1 MEIVL
6 IIALVVLN
14 GIFAMSEIAILS
26 SRKNKLQQM
35 ATKGQRGAQTALEL
49 LSRPSEFLS
58 SVQVGITLIG
68 ILLGALAEP
77 TVGNS
82 IRPYVR
88 QIPFIGVY
96 APQITFL
103 IVITSIT
110 YLSLIVGELVPK
122 RIAVSHP
129 EQLAVF
135 LAPFMKAVAA
145 ATEPFVKV
153 LSRSTETVF
162 TLLRL
167 KPADS
172 AVTEEEVRMLI
183 REGARLGV
191 FNKTERDLVERALHL
206 DDVRVNSLMKPRNE
220 IEYVDITKFT
230 KNPLAYLRKYKYEN
244 LILCDKTIDKVTGI
258 IYVKDL
264 LQDYAVTGKF
274 NIKSHMQKPLLVP
287 ESTRVLRVLELFR
300 NSPMHVA
307 LVIDEYGNI
316 QGLVTFNDILRTLV
330 GDIESRDRTD
340 DPEVVKRTDGSLLLD
355 GMLSVSELKKT
366 LKVSALPGDDSGAYQ
381 TLGGFVLSYLDR
393 VPKSGDKFRWDGFQF
408 EVVDMDQHRVD
419 KVIVTALSKKK

>member
-1 MEIVL
+1 MEIIL
-6 IIALVVLN
+6 IVALVVLN

-26 SRKNKLQQM
+26 SRKNKLQHM
-35 ATKGQRGAQTALEL
+35 AARGQRGAQTALEL

-77 TVGNS
+77 TLGNT
-82 IRPYVR
+82 IRPYLR
-88 QIPFIGVY
+88 QIPYVGVY
-96 APQITFL
+96 AVQLTFL
-103 IVITSIT
+103 LVITSIT
-110 YLSLIVGELVPK
+110 YLSLIIGELVPK

-129 EQLAVF
+129 EQLAIF
-135 LAPFMKAVAA
+135 LAPVMMAVAT

-153 LSRSTETVF
+153 LSRSTEAIF
-162 TLLRL
+162 RLLRI

-172 AVTEEEVRMLI
+172 AVTEEEIRMLI

-191 FNKTERDLVERALHL
+191 FNKTERDLVERALRL
-206 DDVRVNSLMKPRNE
+206 DDVRVSTLMKPRNE
-220 IEYVDITKFT
+220 IESVDLTKFT
-230 KNPLAYLRKYKYEN
+230 KKPLGHIAKYKYEN
-244 LILCDKTIDKVTGI
+244 IILCDKTIDHVIGI
-258 IYVKDL
+258 VYVKDL
-264 LQDYAVTGKF
+264 LQEYATTNKF
-274 NIKSHMQKPLLVP
+274 NITGHTQKPLLVL

-316 QGLVTFNDILRTLV
+316 QGLVTFNDILRALV
-330 GDIESRDRTD
+330 GDIESRDRD
-340 DPEVVKRTDGSLLLD
+340 EDPEVVKRTDGSLLLD

-366 LKVSALPGDDSGAYQ
+366 LKAQSLPGEDSGAFQ

-393 VPKSGDKFRWDGFQF
+393 VPKSGDKFRWNGFQF

-419 KVIVTALSKKK
+419 KVIVSALSKKK